1 MNALVLPRHGPPDV
15 LRVEHRPDPEPGP
28 GEVRLKV
35 EAAGLNFA
43 DLMARIGMYP
53 DAPKVPSVLGYE
65 VAGRIDAVG
74 RGVDTLHAGD
84 RVAAATRF
92 GGFAE
97 LAVTKAVDTI
107 PIPDS
112 MPAVD
117 AAAVPVN
124 YATAYAGLVIM
135 GGVRAGDRVLIH
147 GAAGGVGVAATQLA
161 RHFDAYVIGSASAAK
176 HDRVRQEGADEV
188 IDHRTRNVGDEV
200 RRLTQG
206 EGVDIILDAIGP
218 KSLRSDWRIL
228 RPGGRVIAF
237 GASQL
242 RTGER
247 RDVPAALRMVAT
259 FPFATM
265 PWWKAHGMMNENKGV
280 FGLNLLHW
288 WDTEGSMARF
298 IGPLQRLLDAG
309 AIRPVIDSTFPFA
322 RAADA
327 HRRLESGASAGKVV
341 LTPA

>member
-1 MNALVLPRHGPPDV
+1 MIALVLPRHGPPDV
-15 LRVEHRPDPEPGP
+15 LRVEDRPDPQPGP
-28 GEVRLKV
+28 GEVRVKV

-43 DLMARIGMYP
+43 DLMARVGVYP
-53 DAPKVPSVLGYE
+53 DAPKTPSVLGYE

-74 RGVDTLHAGD
+74 AGVDTVHVGD

-97 LAVTKAVDTI
+97 LAVTGAVDVVSL
-107 PIPDS
+107 PDS
-112 MPAVD
+112 MSAGE
-117 AAAVPVN
+117 AAAIPVN

-147 GAAGGVGVAATQLA
+147 GAAGGVGIAATQLA
-161 RHFDAYVIGSASAAK
+161 RHFDAYVIGSASGAK

-188 IDHRTRNVGDEV
+188 IDHRTQNVGSEV
-200 RRLTQG
+200 RRLTHG
-206 EGVDIILDAIGP
+206 EGVDIVLDAIGP
-218 KSLRSDWRIL
+218 RSLRSDWRIL

-237 GASQL
+237 GVSQL

-247 RDVPAALRMVAT
+247 RDVPAALRAVVS

-288 WDTEGSMARF
+288 WDTEGSMERL

-309 AIRPVIDSTFPFA
+309 AIRPVVDSTFSFA

-327 HRRLESGASAGKVV
+327 HRRLESGASTGKVV
-341 LTPA
+341 LTPS